1 MFGIGL
7 KELVVLGVYVYVVF
21 KVLKK
26 GEWTKKAI
34 ATAVALF
41 FLVGTE
47 GFASLGSAPFGSAP
61 AGSGGSGGSGG
72 SKESLEG
79 DLKGVASVLKT
90 DLREAVDTIEGDIKN
105 FQTVSNINTDTV
117 GKSPLDERGGGLMG
131 PKVQAPGSQR
141 PYDGLRLETGNNEYW
156 MKSPDNMALLP
167 NDTLYTY
174 LGSEGPI
181 KMKISDQ
188 AALTGPPVDGVD
200 GSPEKMFM
208 FANNRTSLSCC
219 PSTFSTSTGCVCTTE
234 NQRDYIAERGG
245 NN

>member
-1 MFGIGL
+1 MLGIGL

-47 GFASLGSAPFGSAP
+47 GFLGSAPVAGSDGESAP
-61 AGSGGSGGSGG
+61 H
-72 SKESLEG
+72 ESLEG
-79 DLKGVASVLKT
+79 SLKGVASVLED

-105 FQTVSNINTDTV
+105 FQKVSNINTDTV
-117 GKSPLDERGGGLMG
+117 GKSPLDERGGGMMG
-131 PKVQAPGSQR
+131 PKVQAPGSQM
-141 PYDGLRLETGNNEYW
+141 PYDGLRLETGNKEYW

-188 AALTGPPVDGVD
+188 AALTGPPVDGVE

-219 PSTFSTSTGCVCTTE
+219 PSTFSTSTGCVCSTE
-234 NQRDYIAERGG
+234 NQRDYVAQRGG

>member
-1 MFGIGL
+1 MLGIGL

-47 GFASLGSAPFGSAP
+47 GFASLGS
-61 AGSGGSGGSGG
+61 GSGSVGGSVGG
-72 SKESLEG
+72 SHESLEG
-79 DLKGVASVLKT
+79 GLKGVASVLED

-105 FQTVSNINTDTV
+105 FQKVSNINTDTV

-131 PKVQAPGSQR
+131 PKVQAPGSQM
-141 PYDGLRLETGNNEYW
+141 PYDGLRLETGNKEYW

-188 AALTGPPVDGVD
+188 AALTGPPVDGVE

-219 PSTFSTSTGCVCTTE
+219 PSTFSTSTGCVCSTE
-234 NQRDYIAERGG
+234 NQRDYVAKRGG
-245 NN
+245 NI

>member
-7 KELVVLGVYVYVVF
+7 KELVVLGVYIYVVF

-26 GEWTKKAI
+26 GQRTEKVI

-41 FLVGTE
+41 FLMGTE
-47 GFASLGSAPFGSAP
+47 GFSLSGAAST
-61 AGSGGSGGSGG
+61 
-72 SKESLEG
+72 LEE
-79 DLKGVASVLKT
+79 DLH
-90 DLREAVDTIEGDIKN
+90 EAVGTIDGDIRSYQKA
-105 FQTVSNINTDTV
+105 SNINTDTV
-117 GKSPLDERGGGLMG
+117 GKSPLDDRGGGMMG
-131 PKVQAPGSQR
+131 PKIPAPGEQM
-141 PYDGLRLETGNNEYW
+141 PYDGLCLKTGNKEYW
-156 MKSPDNMALLP
+156 MKSPDNTSLLP

-188 AALTGPPVDGVD
+188 AALIGPPVDGVD

-208 FANNRTSLSCC
+208 FANNRSSLSCC
-219 PSTFSTSTGCVCTTE
+219 PSTFSTSTGCICTTE
-234 NQRDYIAERGG
+234 NQRDYIAERGR

>member
-1 MFGIGL
+1 MFGFGL
-7 KELVVLGVYVYVVF
+7 KEIVVLGVYIYVIF

-26 GEWTKKAI
+26 GELTKKLI

-47 GFASLGSAPFGSAP
+47 GF
-61 AGSGGSGGSGG
+61 
-72 SKESLEG
+72 
-79 DLKGVASVLKT
+79 T
-90 DLREAVDTIEGDIKN
+90 DNLTEAADKIEEDIKG
-105 FQTVSNINTDTV
+105 FQKASNINTDTV
-117 GKSPLDERGGGLMG
+117 GKSALDERGGGMMG
-131 PKVQAPGSQR
+131 PKKAAPGEQM
-141 PYDGLRLETGNNEYW
+141 PYDGLCLKTGNKEYW
-156 MKSPDNMALLP
+156 MKSPDNTSLLP

-188 AALTGPPVDGVD
+188 AALIGPPVDGVE

-208 FANNRTSLSCC
+208 FANNRSSLSCC
-219 PSTFSTSTGCVCTTE
+219 PSTFSTSTGCICTTE
-234 NQRDYIAERGG
+234 NQRDYVAERGG

>member
-1 MFGIGL
+1 MFGFGL
-7 KELVVLGVYVYVVF
+7 KELVVLGVYIYVIF

-26 GEWTKKAI
+26 GELTKKVI

-41 FLVGTE
+41 FLMGTE
-47 GFASLGSAPFGSAP
+47 GFSSLGQTASVV
-61 AGSGGSGGSGG
+61 
-72 SKESLEG
+72 EG
-79 DLKGVASVLKT
+79 DIKDVGRALKD
-90 DLREAVDTIEGDIKN
+90 DLEEAVETIEGDIKG
-105 FQTVSNINTDTV
+105 FQKASNINTRNV
-117 GKSPLDERGGGLMG
+117 GKSPLDERGGGMMG
-131 PKVQAPGSQR
+131 PKTQAPGSQM
-141 PYDGLRLETGNNEYW
+141 PYDGLCLKTGNKEYW
-156 MKSPDNMALLP
+156 MKSPDNTALLP

-188 AALTGPPVDGVD
+188 AALIGPPVDGVD

-234 NQRDYIAERGG
+234 NQRDYVAGRGG

>member
-1 MFGIGL
+1 MLGIGL
-7 KELVVLGVYVYVVF
+7 KELVVLGVYIYVVF

-26 GEWTKKAI
+26 GCLTKKLI

-47 GFASLGSAPFGSAP
+47 GFASEAGSAGGSAPH
-61 AGSGGSGGSGG
+61 
-72 SKESLEG
+72 ESLEG
-79 DLKGVASVLKT
+79 GLKGVASVLED
-90 DLREAVDTIEGDIKN
+90 DLREAVDAIEGDIKN
-105 FQTVSNINTDTV
+105 FQKVSNINTDTV
-117 GKSPLDERGGGLMG
+117 GKSPLDERGGGMMG
-131 PKVQAPGSQR
+131 PKVQAPGSQM
-141 PYDGLRLETGNNEYW
+141 PYDGLRLETGNKEYW

-219 PSTFSTSTGCVCTTE
+219 PSTFSTSTGCVCSTE
-234 NQRDYIAERGG
+234 NQRDYVAQRGG

>member
-1 MFGIGL
+1 MFGFGL
-7 KELVVLGVYVYVVF
+7 KDLVVLGVYIYVIF

-26 GEWTKKAI
+26 GELTKKLI

-47 GFASLGSAPFGSAP
+47 GF
-61 AGSGGSGGSGG
+61 
-72 SKESLEG
+72 
-79 DLKGVASVLKT
+79 T
-90 DLREAVDTIEGDIKN
+90 DNLTEAADKIEEDIKD
-105 FQTVSNINTDTV
+105 FQKASNINTDTV
-117 GKSPLDERGGGLMG
+117 GKSSLDERGGGMMG
-131 PKVQAPGSQR
+131 PKIPAPGEQM
-141 PYDGLRLETGNNEYW
+141 PYDGLCLKTGNKEYW
-156 MKSPDNMALLP
+156 MKSPDNTSLLP

-188 AALTGPPVDGVD
+188 AALIGPPVDGVD

-208 FANNRTSLSCC
+208 FANNRSSLSCC
-219 PSTFSTSTGCVCTTE
+219 PSTFSTSTGCICTTE
-234 NQRDYIAERGG
+234 NQRDYVAERGG

>member
-1 MFGIGL
+1 MLGIGL

-47 GFASLGSAPFGSAP
+47 GFASLGSEGGSGSAP
-61 AGSGGSGGSGG
+61 H
-72 SKESLEG
+72 ESLEG
-79 DLKGVASVLKT
+79 SLKGVASVLED

-105 FQTVSNINTDTV
+105 FQKVSNINTDTV
-117 GKSPLDERGGGLMG
+117 GKSPLDERGGGMMG
-131 PKVQAPGSQR
+131 PKVQAPGSQM
-141 PYDGLRLETGNNEYW
+141 PYDGLRLETGNKEYW
-156 MKSPDNMALLP
+156 MKSPDNMAMLP

-188 AALTGPPVDGVD
+188 AALTGPPVDGVE

-219 PSTFSTSTGCVCTTE
+219 PSTFSTSTGCVCSTE
-234 NQRDYIAERGG
+234 NQRDYVAQRGG